1 MRKNMNNSFL
11 LEYDIESLSKVI
23 YSITSWFP
31 NRRFLGI
38 VDKLNRDFIN
48 NESKILGTTK
58 IDSYSKFVD
67 FYKKAIEYYIPEYP
81 KEDFPIDTGNVR
93 FYSNDRFHKIFIGNG
108 NEDTYETSFVIES
121 LVHDFKQFK
130 EIWYEILEY
139 EDLIISS
146 LEPFKSEF
154 TQENFE
160 CPPESYFN
168 FIYQN
173 HELFYDNELAQYFK
187 TFKSNNAELYP
198 LFTPVNNFPIFLP
211 VMKDCFMER
220 IESEIEESKFEE
232 SIWLSFWSRLN
243 CNFTKFFE
251 REGNSFYNLR
261 LINKE
266 AKEKIDLKNTLAF
279 LNEDRLIV
287 LEPSQNKI
295 SDHLKKGIIDNTYQ
309 IVGLC
314 QDGEVRGFEFKSQ
327 SNIIFVGVDT
337 KSISPNITKTFLFGD
352 DDEYVLNASSIIGI
366 INNANSIKEIVDFF
380 IAYNNNQ
387 DRIMSF
393 SNGDALFRMWQS
405 SNQMINDGALN
416 VNMAFLPYESVH
428 YNMETFDKIVL
439 NYPFEIGGE
448 FYNIHGWK
456 IVDREQTDLSLIS
469 KAHLG
474 SIDIFSENHKKI
486 IYRELHFILEDINIY
501 DYEQIKSFNEIVLNA
516 LYHNKEAILSNY
528 EKETMEINLVS
539 KSVLD
544 RNANSR
550 CPIQETN
557 YFNKIVFVK
566 NSKYQITL
574 LAPRWNK
581 IFADN
586 LSKSTL
592 EFENTILINLLD
604 GFLFKDRVLLF
615 EKIKETDNE
624 KRTSSLFE
632 VRVEYFIQPHL
643 EFSAPKNYSFKR
655 VRKSI
660 ANIIKELGLEPGIY
674 CESDIVA
681 IVRCFR
687 NKIRED
693 LVSMMSLYN
702 QYDLILKLQNILSL
716 IIFNIDI
723 HRRRLTTFSDNG
735 NLQTVKLNKFREQ
748 TIDLREEARVYKPIL
763 EYLIEENLVTER
775 DDDALI
781 PSDDIVDEL
790 IAYGKYILDFQ
801 LLSDAYSYGAS
812 NWFQLEIEDN
822 YVVDISETEKYLQ
835 FVDEMIEIK
844 YKYGEYASRDKEID
858 NNIIDLVKK
867 SFFQDTKVDFDSFIC
882 FLSIFSSNSHILKL
896 KNQKLLTVKG
906 NVVTGKIEDLAKY
919 FEENSDYSIE
929 IFYGVLKF
937 LVIEKKKIT
946 TNGVIPIWEKKKRD
960 NKFSAKPIIVNHNSI
975 IFSPIILDRLAKDWT
990 EGMMNFILPY
1000 DIGMQNTLNTINS
1013 WKKFYEQQI
1022 VQNLKGLFK
1031 DNRYVTH
1038 IDQELYKLDIKGN
1051 HPRNLGDYDLIVI
1064 DNKLKEILLFEV
1076 KYMRLSQTMKDSMGD
1091 QKEYFFGGKAK
1102 GLKFKRRVEYFE
1114 ENLDVICRNI
1124 GLEERYSIKSYFIT
1138 NKLIKSNFVEF
1149 PFEIISFNEFKSL
1162 NNN

>member
-1 MRKNMNNSFL
+1 MSFL
-11 LEYDIESLSKVI
+11 CDYEITTLASAI

-48 NESKILGTTK
+48 NEIKILGTTK

-67 FYKKAIEYYIPEYP
+67 FYKKAIEYYIPEYS

-173 HELFYDNELAQYFK
+173 HDLFYDNKLAQYFK

-211 VMKDCFMER
+211 VMKDYFMER
-220 IESEIEESKFEE
+220 IESEIEESEFEE
-232 SIWLSFWSRLN
+232 SIWLSFWRRLN

-295 SDHLKKGIIDNTYQ
+295 SDYLKKGIIDNTYQ
-309 IVGLC
+309 IAGLC
-314 QDGEVRGFEFKSQ
+314 QDGEVRKFEFKSQ

-380 IAYNNNQ
+380 VAYKNNQ
-387 DRIMSF
+387 DRIVSF

-416 VNMAFLPYESVH
+416 VTMSFLPYESVH
-428 YNMETFDKIVL
+428 YNMEMFDKIVL
-439 NYPFEIGGE
+439 NYPFEIVGE

-456 IVDREQTDLSLIS
+456 IVDKEQTCLSLIS

-474 SIDIFSENHKKI
+474 SIDIFSDGYKKI
-486 IYRELHFILEDINIY
+486 VYHELHFILEDIDIK
-501 DYEQIKSFNEIVLNA
+501 DYKQIKSFDEIVLNA
-516 LYHNKEAILSNY
+516 LSRNKELILSSC
-528 EKETMEINLVS
+528 EKDIIEINLVS
-539 KSVLD
+539 KSVL
-544 RNANSR
+544 NKNVNSWYS
-550 CPIQETN
+550 IQETK
-557 YFNKIVFVK
+557 YFNKIVF
-566 NSKYQITL
+566 NQISNHQVAL
-574 LAPRWNK
+574 IAPKWDR

-586 LSKSTL
+586 LSKTTL
-592 EFENTILINLLD
+592 EFENTILINLLE
-604 GFLFKDRVLLF
+604 GFLFENRSLFF
-615 EKIKETDNE
+615 EKIKQTDNE
-624 KRTSSLFE
+624 KRTSTIFE
-632 VRVEYFIQPHL
+632 VEVRYFIQPLL
-643 EFSAPKNYSFKR
+643 EFSVPKISSFKNI
-655 VRKSI
+655 RKNISK
-660 ANIIKELGLEPGIY
+660 IIKELDLKPGLYHE
-674 CESDIVA
+674 EDIVG
-681 IVRCFR
+681 IVRGFR
-687 NKIRED
+687 NKIRKD
-693 LVSMMSLYN
+693 LVSIMSLYN
-702 QYDLILKLQNILSL
+702 QDDLNIKLQNILSS

-723 HRRRLTTFSDNG
+723 HQRRLTTFSTRE
-735 NLQTVKLNKFREQ
+735 NLQDDKLNKFREQ
-748 TIDLREEARVYKPIL
+748 TIDLREESRVYKPIL

-775 DDDALI
+775 GTNPLF

-844 YKYGEYASRDKEID
+844 YKYGEYAIRDKEID
-858 NNIIDLVKK
+858 NDKIGLVKK

-960 NKFSAKPIIVNHNSI
+960 NKFSAKPIIVNHSSI

-1000 DIGMQNTLNTINS
+1000 DIGMQNTLDTIGS

-1091 QKEYFFGGKAK
+1091 QKEYFCGGKAK

-1114 ENLDVICRNI
+1114 ENLDLICRNI
-1124 GLEERYSIKSYFIT
+1124 GLEERYSLKSYFIT
-1138 NKLIKSNFVEF
+1138 NKPIKSNFVDF
-1149 PFEIISFNEFKSL
+1149 PFEIISFNEFRD
-1162 NNN
+1162 NI

>member
-1 MRKNMNNSFL
+1 MDNSFL
-11 LEYDIESLSKVI
+11 LEYDIETLSKVI

-173 HELFYDNELAQYFK
+173 HEIFYDNKLAQYFK

-232 SIWLSFWSRLN
+232 SIWLSFWRRLN

-295 SDHLKKGIIDNTYQ
+295 SDYLKKGIIDNTYQ
-309 IVGLC
+309 IAGLC

-337 KSISPNITKTFLFGD
+337 KGISPNITKTFLFGD
-352 DDEYVLNASSIIGI
+352 DDEYVLNVSSIIGI

-380 IAYNNNQ
+380 VAYNNNQ

-416 VNMAFLPYESVH
+416 VTMAFLPYESVH

-474 SIDIFSENHKKI
+474 SIDIFSGNHKKI

-643 EFSAPKNYSFKR
+643 EFSVPKNYSFKK

-693 LVSMMSLYN
+693 LVSMIALYN

-822 YVVDISETEKYLQ
+822 YVVNISETEDYIQLAN
-835 FVDEMIEIK
+835 EIKEKK
-844 YKYGEYASRDKEID
+844 YKYGEFTHKD
-858 NNIIDLVKK
+858 NEVDREMIEMIKT
-867 SFFQDTKVDFDSFIC
+867 SFNLDTKLDFDAFIY
-882 FLSIFSSNSHILKL
+882 FLSMFSSNQHILEL
-896 KNQKLLTVKG
+896 KALNLLTIEG
-906 NVVTGKIEDLAKY
+906 NVVIGNIEDFARY
-919 FEENSDYSIE
+919 FEEHSEYHTE
-929 IFYGVLKF
+929 IFYSILKF
-937 LVIEKKKIT
+937 IVIDDQKIT
-946 TNGVIPIWEKKKRD
+946 IEGVIPIWEKKKRV
-960 NKFSAKPIIVNHNSI
+960 NKFLAKPIIVTKNRI
-975 IFSPIILDRLAKDWT
+975 IFSPIILDRLQKEWI
-990 EGMMNFILPY
+990 EGILNFTLPY
-1000 DIGMQNTLNTINS
+1000 NTGMQNTINTTNN

-1022 VQNLKGLFK
+1022 VKDIKDLFK
-1031 DNRYVTH
+1031 DSRYTVYV
-1038 IDQELYKLDIKGN
+1038 DQELYKFDTKGN
-1051 HPRNLGDYDLIVI
+1051 HPRDLGDYDLIII
-1064 DNKLKEILLFEV
+1064 DNYKKEIWLLEV
-1076 KYMRLSQTMKDSMGD
+1076 KYMRLSQTMKDIMGD
-1091 QKEYFFGGKAK
+1091 QKEYFLGKKAK
-1102 GLKFKRRVEYFE
+1102 GIKFKRRVEYFE
-1114 ENLDVICRNI
+1114 ENLDIICRNI
-1124 GLEERYSIKSYFIT
+1124 GLEKTYSLKSYFVT
-1138 NKLIKSNFVEF
+1138 NKLVKSNFVEY
-1149 PFEIISFNEFKSL
+1149 PFEIISFNEFKSRKL
-1162 NNN
+1162 L